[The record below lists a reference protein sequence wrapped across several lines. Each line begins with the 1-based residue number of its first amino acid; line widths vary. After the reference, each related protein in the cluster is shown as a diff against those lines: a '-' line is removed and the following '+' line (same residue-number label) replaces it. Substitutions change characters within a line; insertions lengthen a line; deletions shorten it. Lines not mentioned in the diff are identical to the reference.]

1 MLCAHIE
8 EHCVSHRLSHTVLST
23 FAERGLTSSAV
34 ISACYSPLK
43 TLNCIHLL
51 TRLYYLHVCQSTGQ
65 YYLCIFVITYPSN
78 QRYCYC
84 VINGCVCGECKCVW
98 GMWMGCVG
106 VCVCV
111 GVNIVTGEIINQRN
125 LYKVRIIVWIY
136 TRSHSLFCFTS
147 SHGPKKTEFK
157 MSCSKIIQGTLLLQ
171 TVYTKSYYT
180 DFCYNEILNFGH
192 VSWIHTHSNAN
203 VFRWPIENHVSW
215 AWNNGDFAIFVF
227 KRT

>member
-65 YYLCIFVITYPSN
+65 YYLRIFVISYPSN

-84 VINGCVCGECKCVW
+84 VIKVLEKLFIWLCAWVCGECKCVW
-98 GMWMGCVG
+98 GMWVGCGG

-111 GVNIVTGEIINQRN
+111 WV
-125 LYKVRIIVWIY
+125 
-136 TRSHSLFCFTS
+136 
-147 SHGPKKTEFK
+147 
-157 MSCSKIIQGTLLLQ
+157 
-171 TVYTKSYYT
+171 
-180 DFCYNEILNFGH
+180 
-192 VSWIHTHSNAN
+192 
-203 VFRWPIENHVSW
+203 
-215 AWNNGDFAIFVF
+215 
-227 KRT
+227 